1 MRFELNTMP
10 RITNMMMFMPIIILI
25 LILIRTNMATTRGVM
40 AHHRESTSVVHRD
53 QSGVVAP
60 VPSLHI
66 DIRATTYYRL
76 KNKSRTSSFLVVA
89 GNILWR
95 IYKPLE
101 IRVVWSITLCPL
113 DKYIPITTRSMNN
126 KKQQKQKGRHLL
138 KRLRIA

>member
-10 RITNMMMFMPIIILI
+10 RITNMMMFMPII
-25 LILIRTNMATTRGVM
+25 ILIRTNMATTRGVM
-40 AHHRESTSVVHRD
+40 AHHRESTSVVHSD

-76 KNKSRTSSFLVVA
+76 KNKSKTSSSLVVA

-138 KRLRIA
+138 KRLRIV